1 MSDCHVEPRNYGHYE
16 PKDTRKKNHD
26 TPLRIGGEMWYN
38 IVASVEQGGFRTLC
52 PGLGKT
58 GLNES

>member
-1 MSDCHVEPRNYGHYE
+1 MAVFEPR
-16 PKDTRKKNHD
+16 DIRKKNHD